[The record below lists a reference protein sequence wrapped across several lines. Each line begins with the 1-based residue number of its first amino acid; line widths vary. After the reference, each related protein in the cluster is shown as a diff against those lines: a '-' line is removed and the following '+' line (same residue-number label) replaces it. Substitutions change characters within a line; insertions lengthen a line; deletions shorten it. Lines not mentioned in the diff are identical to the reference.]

1 MNLKICLFSFIKLV
15 KKKEPKTL
23 SKALSSLFS
32 LFLFEQ
38 VSRNTCLMYS
48 LYSFNIASRLSIFQ
62 QNQSLVT
69 DVTRVKNHLT
79 RIQDRNARRSG
90 YSPRCWTCVI
100 KPSRSP
106 LIHNR
111 AIRRPI
117 FQENITELLPLITIY
132 HRSLFQSCERGKK

>member
-15 KKKEPKTL
+15 KKRTKTL
-23 SKALSSLFS
+23 SKALSSLFR
-32 LFLFEQ
+32 LFFFEQ
-38 VSRNTCLMYS
+38 VSINTCLMYS

-69 DVTRVKNHLT
+69 DVTRVKKHLT

-90 YSPRCWTCVI
+90 YSPRCWTCVV

-111 AIRRPI
+111 AITRPI
-117 FQENITELLPLITIY
+117 LGENITELLLLITIF
-132 HRSLFQSCERGKK
+132 HRSLFHSCERGKK